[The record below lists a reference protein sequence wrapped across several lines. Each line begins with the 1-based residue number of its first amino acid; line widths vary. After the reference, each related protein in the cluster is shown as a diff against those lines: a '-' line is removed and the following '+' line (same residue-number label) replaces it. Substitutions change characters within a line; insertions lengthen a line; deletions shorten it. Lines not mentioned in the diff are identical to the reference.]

1 VSRRLVV
8 LDAAGTLL
16 AMAGSVGEVYAGEA
30 RTLGAEL
37 DPRGIERGLAGA
49 MRSAPPLAFGHLAAR
64 DRDAAARGWWR
75 AVARAAIAEAGGAP
89 PDFAFDAFFD
99 RVWDRFSRADAWCL
113 YDDVRPALRAL
124 RVRGAALAVFSN
136 WDARLPTVLAA
147 LGVGGYFCS
156 VVVSL
161 DLPAA
166 KPSRDAF
173 AAVAR
178 RLTDATGDGPP
189 PLMVGDRLDHDVL
202 PAMAA
207 GWEAVWLDRG
217 GRGRVPDGVPVVRD
231 LRELAGWTG

>member
-1 VSRRLVV
+1 MNRRLVV

-16 AMAGSVGEVYAGEA
+16 AMAGSVGEAYAAEA
-30 RTLGAEL
+30 RPLGAEL
-37 DPRGIERGLAGA
+37 DPRAIERGLADA
-49 MRSAPPLAFGHLAAR
+49 MRGAPPLAFGHLAAP
-64 DRDAAARGWWR
+64 DREGAARGWWR
-75 AVARAAIAEAGGAP
+75 AVARAGIADAGAP

-99 RVWDRFSRADAWCL
+99 RAWDRFSRADAWCL

-136 WDARLPTVLAA
+136 WDGRLRPVLAA
-147 LGVGGYFCS
+147 LGVVGYFCR

-166 KPSRDAF
+166 KPSREAF

-178 RLTDATGDGPP
+178 RLSDATGAGPP

-217 GRGRVPDGVPVVRD
+217 GRGQAPDGVRAVGD
-231 LRELAGWTG
+231 LRELIGWMG